1 MQACIC
7 GTMLDLKSVPNNSR
21 ATSLPGKHCP
31 VCNEPLDELALESSP
46 ARCGSSNSGRM
57 TAAAVHASRRER
69 LGLDEGEHAAAPA
82 PRKRAK

>member
-31 VCNEPLDELALESSP
+31 VCY
-46 ARCGSSNSGRM
+46 
-57 TAAAVHASRRER
+57 
-69 LGLDEGEHAAAPA
+69 
-82 PRKRAK
+82 